1 MVLFCGIP
9 SEPSTRMVIDAIRT
23 LGCPHLVFHQREFAS
38 ARMAFQVD
46 AQGVRGWLEYG
57 ASAYRLEAFTAVY
70 TRLMDY
76 QLLPEV
82 EKEPPHSALRSH
94 CAALHD
100 TLMRWY
106 ELMPGL
112 VLSRNKEVGV
122 NYSKPYESQLIRRQ
136 GFAIPDTLVTNDP
149 ELVCD
154 FRRRHGRVIYKSMS
168 YIRSVVKLL
177 DDADVSRLRSVR
189 TCPTQF
195 QRYIEGT
202 NVRVHTIGTKSFAT
216 AITAN
221 TTDYRYAYL
230 EGEEERLEP
239 VEISEDLASRCVA
252 LAHGLGLKF
261 AGIDLKITPDDEV
274 YCLEVNPCPAFSY
287 YQQHTGQPIAEAV
300 ADYLASSLP
309 TQRCCG
315 A

>member
-9 SEPSTRMVIDAIRT
+9 SEPSTGMVIDALRA

-46 AQGVRGWLEYG
+46 AKGVRGWLEYG

-82 EKEPPHSALRSH
+82 EKEPPHSPLRSH

-122 NYSKPYESQLIRRQ
+122 NYSKPYESQLIRQQ
-136 GFAIPDTLVTNDP
+136 GFSIPETLVTNDP
-149 ELVCD
+149 ELACS
-154 FRRRHGRVIYKSMS
+154 FRRRYGRVIYKSMS
-168 YIRSVVKLL
+168 HIRSVVKVL
-177 DDADVSRLRSVR
+177 DDMDVGRLRAIRS
-189 TCPTQF
+189 CPTQF

-202 NVRVHTIGTKSFAT
+202 NVRVHTIGTKCFAT

-239 VEISEDLASRCVA
+239 VEISEGLASRCVN
-252 LAHGLGLKF
+252 LANGLGLKF
-261 AGIDLKITPDDEV
+261 AGIDLKITPQDEV

-287 YQQHTGQPIAEAV
+287 YQQHTGQAIAEAV
-300 ADYLASSLP
+300 AEYLAKSQS